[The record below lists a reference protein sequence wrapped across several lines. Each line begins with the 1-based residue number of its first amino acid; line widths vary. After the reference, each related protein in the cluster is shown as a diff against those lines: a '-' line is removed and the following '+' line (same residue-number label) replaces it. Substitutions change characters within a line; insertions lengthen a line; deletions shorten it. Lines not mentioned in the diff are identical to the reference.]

1 MLAWSIVSTVCNASS
16 IMSGDEAEEKL
27 RQISEWLDVYANS
40 TDPFVQAAEEQ
51 LSALRALERNN
62 RSPIT
67 LLKEHPFLSL
77 AVVSLEGTTL
87 KPFITIVHQSVLS
100 KLTRT

>member
-1 MLAWSIVSTVCNASS
+1 
-16 IMSGDEAEEKL
+16 MSGDDVEEKK

-51 LSALRALERNN
+51 LSAVRALERNN
-62 RSPIT
+62 CSPIA
-67 LLKEHPFLSL
+67 LLEEHPFLSV

-87 KPFITIVHQSVLS
+87 KPFITIVHHVVE
-100 KLTRT
+100 